1 MSTLLPPAA
10 IHPVAADAAGV
21 ALPTRETLRF
31 GLLLACHVP
40 LGLVVRESGTLAALH
55 ALLVLTFGI
64 WSALFGSTRRAI
76 YAAAYIAAAEVLWRM
91 ADAPIWW
98 EFGKY
103 AICLVLLSLLLRLGG
118 AARWRLLP
126 LAYFLALIPSIGLV
140 LADPSLTNGELSQ
153 MISFNLSGPLSLCL
167 SVWVLGNFRLSRSET
182 RGLFAVMLAPVV
194 ALAAITLFS
203 TYAAPNVTFGSESNL
218 ATSGGYG
225 PNQVSVV
232 LGLGSMVALLI
243 ALDTGGP
250 LSMRVVASAA
260 VVLCGVQSAMT
271 FSRGGLYNA
280 VLATA
285 GAAIFLARERRS
297 RRALVVLVSAIGIL
311 TTTLVLPRLD
321 AITGG
326 ALAARFRDTEPTQRE
341 DIVAEDIR
349 IWSEHPVA
357 GVGPG
362 GAKEER
368 STESRIAHTEY
379 SRLLAEH
386 GTFGLLAIVLLV
398 AMGPAHLR
406 RQRGAHARARTASL
420 ALWAVLA
427 MFHAGMRLAAVGFTF
442 GLAAARFTDD
452 GEADD

>member
-1 MSTLLPPAA
+1 MSALVSPTAVHPATA
-10 IHPVAADAAGV
+10 GGSAVAPMG
-21 ALPTRETLRF
+21 ETLRF
-31 GLLLACHVP
+31 AVLLALHVP
-40 LGLVVRESGTLAALH
+40 LGLVVRESATLAALH
-55 ALLVLTFGI
+55 ALLVLAFGI

-76 YAAAYIAAAEVLWRM
+76 YAAAYIAGAEVLWRM

-103 AICLVLLSLLLRLGG
+103 AVCLVLLSLLLRLGG

-126 LAYFLALIPSIGLV
+126 LAYFLALVPSIGLI
-140 LADPSLTNGELSQ
+140 LADASLAEGELSQ
-153 MISFNLSGPLSLCL
+153 MVSFNLSGPLSLCL
-167 SVWVLGNFRLSRSET
+167 SVWVLGHFRLSRRDT
-182 RGLFAVMLAPVV
+182 RGLFAVLLAPTV

-250 LSMRVVASAA
+250 LAMRVAASGAA
-260 VVLCGVQSAMT
+260 VLCGVQSAMT

-280 VLATA
+280 VLAA
-285 GAAIFLARERRS
+285 AAAAIFLARERRS
-297 RRALVVLVSAIGIL
+297 RRALVVLVSGIGIL
-311 TTTLVLPRLD
+311 TTTVVLPRLD
-321 AITGG
+321 SITGG
-326 ALAARFRDTEPTQRE
+326 ALAERFRDTEPTQRQ
-341 DIVAEDIR
+341 DIIAEDVR

-362 GAKEER
+362 GAKEQR

-386 GTFGLLAIVLLV
+386 GTFGLLAIVALV
-398 AMGPAHLR
+398 AMVPAHLR
-406 RQRGAHARARTASL
+406 RQRRPHAKARTASL
-420 ALWAVLA
+420 ALWGALA
-427 MFHAGMRLAAVGFTF
+427 MFHVGMRLAAVGFTF
-442 GLAAARFTDD
+442 GLAAIRFTDD
-452 GEADD
+452 GDEDD